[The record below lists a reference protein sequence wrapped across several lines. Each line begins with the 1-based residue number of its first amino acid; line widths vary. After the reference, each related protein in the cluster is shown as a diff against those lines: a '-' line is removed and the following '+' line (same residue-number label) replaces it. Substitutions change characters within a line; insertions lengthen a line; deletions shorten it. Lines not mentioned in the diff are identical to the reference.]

1 MGIYDRDYIRQSPPA
16 PGRYGRGGLSAIRM
30 WSVNTWIIVAC
41 IAVYVIDGFLPMRLV
56 EMSGP
61 YLFDGVPG
69 VPATAV
75 VAEHAPRRVVVRE
88 VDVHGNTREK
98 EIFGRAFLERP
109 GGGQIGWVEV
119 APMHTLES
127 FLHFSTKRGFMK
139 VEFWRLIGFQFLHTH
154 ATLAHIL
161 FNMLGLYFFGP
172 IAERYLGPKRYL
184 AFYLLCGI
192 FGALL
197 YVMLNLGGLLAAMFA
212 GIDVKI
218 PGLLFNDLATPL
230 IGASA
235 GVFGVLMA
243 GAFLAPRATVLLFF
257 ILPMQLRT
265 LAYALVGLAFFS
277 VLFGGRNAGGEAG
290 HLGGA
295 FAGFYFIRHPQ
306 HLHGFFDILGRIDPT
321 SHHYRGRRGL
331 RRPAVDRGQ
340 VDRILEKINASGLQ
354 SLTDKEKR
362 MLREASERK

>member
-184 AFYLLCGI
+184 AFYPVRFLPPGRPSCCFSSFPCNCARWRMPWWASPSSACSSAGATRAGRPGI
-192 FGALL
+192 SAARSPGSTLSATRSTCTGSSTSWGGPIRPRTTTGA
-197 YVMLNLGGLLAAMFA
+197 A
-212 GIDVKI
+212 
-218 PGLLFNDLATPL
+218 
-230 IGASA
+230 GASA
-235 GVFGVLMA
+235 DPPLTAARSIAFSKRSTRAASRASPTRRSACCAKHRKGSDGVTESRSHEV
-243 GAFLAPRATVLLFF
+243 TK
-257 ILPMQLRT
+257 
-265 LAYALVGLAFFS
+265 S
-277 VLFGGRNAGGEAG
+277 
-290 HLGGA
+290 
-295 FAGFYFIRHPQ
+295 
-306 HLHGFFDILGRIDPT
+306 RIDGAPM
-321 SHHYRGRRGL
+321 
-331 RRPAVDRGQ
+331 PAGDP
-340 VDRILEKINASGLQ
+340 
-354 SLTDKEKR
+354 
-362 MLREASERK
+362 